1 MATERKIQ
9 GHVYRCDKL
18 PAEDGLK
25 LYMRLNAVFAGDA
38 TILGT
43 IASDDPVAHARTA
56 FLQGSMGQTLDADAV
71 TGLIKEAVGLCRVGA
86 DPAILGVKPQTME
99 EAIDVAWFALGA
111 QFRDFIVAGLAKA

>member
-1 MATERKIQ
+1 MATEKKI
-9 GHVYRCDKL
+9 GSVVYRCDKL

-25 LYMRLNAVFAGDA
+25 LYLRMNTVFAGDA
-38 TILGT
+38 MMIGT

-71 TGLIKEAVGLCRVGA
+71 ASLIKEAVGLCRVGS

-99 EAIDVAWFALGA
+99 EAIDVAWYALGV